1 MEQSLTTHLCCT
13 QLVLSNIRKKEST
26 QTQGISQGYRFLSPI
41 RKIPQINIP
50 PQTEP
55 SGEMNILVSSYM
67 SPSTEQK
74 CLKCLVSFTMKAP
87 RAIDPQLVADAL
99 CCPWDKGVQ
108 EAAGQNLRALSFQE
122 PMCHKDTHLGWWSFH
137 GHQNCYMIEL
147 RFTRTKFS
155 LLTPCLGEGKV
166 QCWFSGHQARS
177 SGPLSI
183 GCLFSLP
190 GALPIDAA
198 LSLWPSVG
206 RLAAVHQMSEI
217 KFSSATR
224 LLYMSYK

>member
-1 MEQSLTTHLCCT
+1 MSCFLHH
-13 QLVLSNIRKKEST
+13 EST
-26 QTQGISQGYRFLSPI
+26 KGHWPPTGGRCSGLSLRQRWSGSCWTESQSPLL
-41 RKIPQINIP
+41 PGANVP
-50 PQTEP
+50 
-55 SGEMNILVSSYM
+55 
-67 SPSTEQK
+67 
-74 CLKCLVSFTMKAP
+74 
-87 RAIDPQLVADAL
+87 
-99 CCPWDKGVQ
+99 
-108 EAAGQNLRALSFQE
+108 
-122 PMCHKDTHLGWWSFH
+122 KDTHLGWWSFH

-183 GCLFSLP
+183 SCLFSLL
-190 GALPIDAA
+190 GALQIDAA

-206 RLAAVHQMSEI
+206 RLAAVHQVSEI

-224 LLYMSYK
+224 RLYMSYK